1 VLLDSA
7 LGRGKTP
14 ADPRPIRRNQAASA
28 PRQQFGVW
36 RQATGALVVRVGRGA
51 PCEDPRL
58 GASGLT
64 RRPRLV
70 LTVLSGPCV
79 TNTSIPSQQTA
90 YRASLCIEKFNEAN
104 ACVCV
109 SKCVSVSRVDATV
122 VRVECTWT
130 RTSLY
135 IAAGSTLKLAASLPP
150 SSIKF
155 SIFFQLRTRLT
166 DATLRG

>member
-1 VLLDSA
+1 MPSAWPNHRRATAVLLDSA

-109 SKCVSVSRVDATV
+109 KVCVCITSRRHRGANVMYVDSVRGLGRVSISRQVPLSD
-122 VRVECTWT
+122 
-130 RTSLY
+130 
-135 IAAGSTLKLAASLPP
+135 
-150 SSIKF
+150 
-155 SIFFQLRTRLT
+155 LRPRCLHPV
-166 DATLRG
+166 